1 MYSECTTNR
10 ALLQIFTT
18 GLRTCTPDLYNRITT
33 VLLICTTDLYYS
45 TYSLPASTRRTSL
58 VPVVKTVYRAPY
70 YRNISNLLQ
79 YMLMYMYMYVYT
91 YTYIYIYIHILYTL
105 QYKLTTWKHSQYFL
119 RHPLFLQWH
128 PFRCFLAVAPP
139 PDALS
144 PVCVCVWACV
154 CVYVVYMCIC
164 KHAHT
169 HTHTHRHTHTRTHTT
184 HTHLDACT

>member
-79 YMLMYMYMYVYT
+79 YMLTTWKHAQYFSRHTPADIYIYT
-91 YTYIYIYIHILYTL
+91 HTHIYTYIYIYIHIYIYILYTTAHL
-105 QYKLTTWKHSQYFL
+105 YYLEA
-119 RHPLFLQWH
+119 
-128 PFRCFLAVAPP
+128 LAVFFA
-139 PDALS
+139 D
-144 PVCVCVWACV
+144 
-154 CVYVVYMCIC
+154 I
-164 KHAHT
+164 
-169 HTHTHRHTHTRTHTT
+169 R
-184 HTHLDACT
+184 